1 MRHRRD
7 IWEVG
12 SVCLSHLKGFAH
24 LLPTCSPAM
33 AGKGGGRQKFCL
45 HFIRNFVSFLSTVSC
60 FCRIFHE
67 NLIFGVLSVIKVMFR
82 KVSSEVCV

>member
-1 MRHRRD
+1 MRHHGD
-7 IWEVG
+7 IREVG
-12 SVCLSHLKGFAH
+12 SVCLSHLKGLAH

-33 AGKGGGRQKFCL
+33 AGEEGRQRFCL

-67 NLIFGVLSVIKVMFR
+67 NLIFGMLSVIKVMFR